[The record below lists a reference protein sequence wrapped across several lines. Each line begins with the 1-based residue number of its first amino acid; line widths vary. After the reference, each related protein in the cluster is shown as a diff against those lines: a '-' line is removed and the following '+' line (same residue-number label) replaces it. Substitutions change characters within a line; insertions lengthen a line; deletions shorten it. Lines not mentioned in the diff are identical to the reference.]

1 MSTVSENIKY
11 LRRVN
16 GLTQEQFARRIG
28 IKRSLLGAYEEARAN
43 PNLSNLM
50 NIAKIFGTSV
60 DNLLKNDIRKLRET
74 QSVPLPQP
82 SPQLLTPAEE
92 PSAPGTKPPKQP
104 KPLSSILE
112 KYYQESSSPN
122 GHAGAVRLVAQRIV
136 PRRVTPLAAGL
147 SEPTAQLGG
156 IPLPAT
162 VTVAGSGPPLPAT
175 ATPWPPVPNQA
186 YQPKRSPEDSPNYH
200 PPIAPDGSPPV
211 QSPVA
216 TGLANGPCIELVQR
230 HQTTEYLLH
239 HPHPDYLRR
248 LPTLNLP
255 WLPAGHYR
263 AFETGDD
270 FAFPGAVVIGSLI
283 RNWYDLQD
291 GHHYLVVLPQ
301 KGILYRRVYNQVKI
315 KGGLLLSSDNAHLP
329 SFEVPVKEVLE
340 VWEAKAFVGTQ
351 MPEPVI
357 SLDRLA
363 ALATDLQRELDR
375 LSGKG

>member
-92 PSAPGTKPPKQP
+92 PSARGTKSP
-104 KPLSSILE
+104 KPLASILE
-112 KYYQESSSPN
+112 KYYQESGSSN
-122 GHAGAVRLVAQRIV
+122 GRDGEIRLVAQRIV
-136 PRRVTPLAAGL
+136 PNRVTPLAAGPAL
-147 SEPTAQLGG
+147 SQPETPAQLGG
-156 IPLPAT
+156 NPLGGTPLPAT
-162 VTVAGSGPPLPAT
+162 VGGTPP
-175 ATPWPPVPNQA
+175 TPRPPVPNPA
-186 YQPKRSPEDSPNYH
+186 YQPEGSPERFSNH
-200 PPIAPDGSPPV
+200 PPVAPDGSPPV

-216 TGLANGPCIELVQR
+216 NGTCIELVRR
-230 HQTTEYLLH
+230 HQTNEYLLH

-248 LPTLNLP
+248 LPTLTLP

-270 FAFPGAVVIGSLI
+270 FAFPGAVVIGSLV

-301 KGILYRRVYNQVKI
+301 KGIFYRRVYNQVKI
-315 KGGLLLSSDNAHLP
+315 KGVLLLSSDNTHLS
-329 SFEVPVKEVLE
+329 SFEVSVKEVLE

-351 MPEPVI
+351 MPEPGI

-363 ALATDLQRELDR
+363 ALVTDLQHELDR
-375 LSGKG
+375 LKK